1 MYEYCANVK
10 RQFTKND
17 VCCNYLLGEGEH
29 KIGIER
35 PWDEHCRHLKKRAVP
50 CLFSCFTGCLHS
62 QDLMLVNLDYLVCL
76 ADFTIG
82 GQGASPKF
90 KAMLFILALQ

>member
-35 PWDEHCRHLKKRAVP
+35 PWDEHCS
-50 CLFSCFTGCLHS
+50 LF
-62 QDLMLVNLDYLVCL
+62 
-76 ADFTIG
+76 
-82 GQGASPKF
+82 
-90 KAMLFILALQ
+90 